1 MKPSE
6 FDKEL
11 IPPDYTGHPE
21 EDDDDDD
28 DDTLLDLDDEDDDF
42 DEDEARIEKLL
53 DEQETQYKNEKEEK
67 INMSNNNPFSNNNTP
82 IWGTGSTSQP
92 TSSKAPWETTPPP
105 AKPTWGSGS
114 GSSWGTGSSWGSS
127 GGWNPGQS
135 NSSPW
140 SQGQIR
146 TNNTPPN
153 NTVTTVKRKKVV
165 ICDVLDCLYESWESN
180 GRPNILPRAIFDLK
194 PKFDV
199 WDKVA
204 SFNPQKIY
212 IIFPAGELVPSFGNK
227 DAAAVSLEYIA
238 QSLST
243 YLRIPRRN
251 CTILQQMQQGIPK
264 SKTLF
269 GALKDWKNKDDMVYI
284 GICSGR
290 WGLSERDKDAA
301 HEIGIDYID
310 MYNLLEGRYEC
321 E

>member
-1 MKPSE
+1 MKPSD

-28 DDTLLDLDDEDDDF
+28 VLFDLDDDDDDY

-53 DEQETQYKNEKEEK
+53 DEQEDLHRSENSRKEEK
-67 INMSNNNPFSNNNTP
+67 LDMSNSNPFSNNNTP
-82 IWGTGSTSQP
+82 VWGTGATQSTQG
-92 TSSKAPWETTPPP
+92 KAPWESTPPP
-105 AKPTWGSGS
+105 AKPAWGTSGSGWGSSGSGWGSGS
-114 GSSWGTGSSWGSS
+114 
-127 GGWNPGQS
+127 WNSGQS

-140 SQGQIR
+140 SQGQVKV
-146 TNNTPPN
+146 NNPSPN
-153 NTVTTVKRKKVV
+153 STTLTAVKRKKVV

-199 WDKVA
+199 WDKLA

-212 IIFPAGELVPSFGNK
+212 IIFPAGELVPSFGNR
-227 DAAAVSLEYIA
+227 DAASVCLEYIA

-310 MYNLLEGRYEC
+310 MYNLLDGRYEC